1 MKKTVIILVS
11 AFVACVSCIKENN
24 GPAAQ
29 EGTTIIAT
37 TEATKA
43 TVDGLQVQWTTGD
56 QVALFIEDGTT
67 EPFTLVG
74 EGPVVK
80 GKFSTSAYTPS
91 TGHMPVG
98 LAAFPAEGATR
109 SGSKVSVK
117 VPAEIPYGTSPV
129 PMIGTTTDGTTFNFA
144 IATGAIRISYKNL
157 PPYPFTFVL
166 QADKPVAG
174 TLEIADYTKPTGAA
188 FVSEGA
194 SNTITVTGMPQE
206 GDAEITIPL
215 PAGDYNFGVALLA
228 ADGTTPVPRSNKGST
243 AAPAKV
249 TIEAG
254 KITRMKPIDL
264 EEGTPASRTLTTAGA
279 QFNPATL
286 PGKWNVLGNNSSK
299 DGIKVLGGG
308 GGSGYPAFVCP
319 YDKTWC
325 WDDSCYRESDNE
337 LIIKVG
343 SISGTTVSGT
353 MNWWA
358 GADGQF
364 WNYTWKYKNSNYP
377 QYDPFYGT
385 DLSVNY
391 NKIPKGEKAFT
402 LDLTTMKVTLANGE
416 TPEVLT
422 PGTYTYVDSRTLT
435 IPDGCFALQF
445 HLGNMKP
452 YSTTWGTKDIDR
464 FMFCPLEYVI
474 IFERTG
480 DL

>member
-1 MKKTVIILVS
+1 MKKTVILLVT

-56 QVALFIEDGTT
+56 QVALFIEDGTAKA
-67 EPFTLVG
+67 FTLVG

-98 LAAFPAEGATR
+98 LAAFPAVGATL

-144 IATGAIRISYKNL
+144 IATGAILISYKNL

-215 PAGDYNFGVALLA
+215 PAGDYYFGVALLA
-228 ADGTTPVPRSNKGST
+228 ADGTTPSPAPTK
-243 AAPAKV
+243 AAPQPPPKLPL
-249 TIEAG
+249 
-254 KITRMKPIDL
+254 R
-264 EEGTPASRTLTTAGA
+264 PARS
-279 QFNPATL
+279 
-286 PGKWNVLGNNSSK
+286 PG
-299 DGIKVLGGG
+299 
-308 GGSGYPAFVCP
+308 
-319 YDKTWC
+319 
-325 WDDSCYRESDNE
+325 
-337 LIIKVG
+337 
-343 SISGTTVSGT
+343 
-353 MNWWA
+353 
-358 GADGQF
+358 
-364 WNYTWKYKNSNYP
+364 
-377 QYDPFYGT
+377 
-385 DLSVNY
+385 
-391 NKIPKGEKAFT
+391 
-402 LDLTTMKVTLANGE
+402 
-416 TPEVLT
+416 
-422 PGTYTYVDSRTLT
+422 
-435 IPDGCFALQF
+435 
-445 HLGNMKP
+445 
-452 YSTTWGTKDIDR
+452 
-464 FMFCPLEYVI
+464 
-474 IFERTG
+474 
-480 DL
+480 